1 MPHYHHSNCHRK
13 SIKTATSSTYITSQP
28 LLPQLPK
35 RAIVFLEA
43 KGFEVIRLQSL
54 NLTDN
59 IKIGQLPLKPP
70 RPYLKLSIPA
80 R

>member
-1 MPHYHHSNCHRK
+1 MPHIVTVTAG
-13 SIKTATSSTYITSQP
+13 IKALKQLQVQHISLARL

-43 KGFEVIRLQSL
+43 KGFEVVRLQSL

-59 IKIGQLPLKPP
+59 IKIGQLPLKLP
-70 RPYLKLSIPA
+70 RP
-80 R
+80 